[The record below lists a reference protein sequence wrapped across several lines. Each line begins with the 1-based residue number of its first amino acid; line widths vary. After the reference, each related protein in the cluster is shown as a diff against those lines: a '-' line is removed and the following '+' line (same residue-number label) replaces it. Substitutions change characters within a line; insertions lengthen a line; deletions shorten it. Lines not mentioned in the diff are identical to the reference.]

1 MKEQINAFLHYLGV
15 EKGFSGNTIAA
26 YRNDLYSLAEYL
38 RKGGRHSSWQDLGS
52 DTLADYVVDLQ
63 NRGYSPTTL
72 ARKIASVKSFFA
84 FLVEEGIVV
93 VNPTEELRAPRIG
106 RTLPK
111 ALSEEEV
118 ERLLRAPAQ
127 LQTPEGER
135 DRAMLE
141 LLYATG
147 MRVSELV
154 SLDLDDVNLD
164 QGFVRCRG
172 KGDKERLLPFHEDA
186 SETLQEYI
194 EDARVTLKGPR
205 KERALFL
212 NRWGDRLTRQG
223 FWLIL
228 KEHAADAGITTPV
241 TPHTIRHSYA
251 THMLRGGA
259 SLRQVQEFLGH
270 ASISTTQVYTHLTD
284 DHLKDEYERTHPRAS

>member
-1 MKEQINAFLHYLGV
+1 MKEQINTFLNYLAV

-26 YRNDLYSLAEYL
+26 YRNDLYSLSDYL
-38 RKGGRHSSWQDLGS
+38 QRGGRHSSWVDLGS
-52 DTLADYVVDLQ
+52 ETLADYVLDLQ

-84 FLVEEGIVV
+84 FLMDEGIVV
-93 VNPTEELRAPRIG
+93 KNPTEELRAPRIG

-127 LQTPEGER
+127 LQTPKGER

-172 KGDKERLLPFHEDA
+172 KGDKERMLPFHEDA
-186 SETLQEYI
+186 GETLQEYI
-194 EDARVTLKGPR
+194 EDARVKLKGPG

-212 NRWGDRLTRQG
+212 NRRGRLTRQG

-228 KEHAADAGITTPV
+228 KEHAACAGITTPV

-270 ASISTTQVYTHLTD
+270 ASVSTTQVYTHLTD
-284 DHLKDEYERTHPRAS
+284 DHLRDEYERTHPRAS